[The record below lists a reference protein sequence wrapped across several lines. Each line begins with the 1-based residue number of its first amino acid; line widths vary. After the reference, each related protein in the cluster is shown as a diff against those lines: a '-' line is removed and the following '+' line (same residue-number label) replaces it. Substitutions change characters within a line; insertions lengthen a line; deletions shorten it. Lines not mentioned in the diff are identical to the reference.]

1 MKLLPMSLL
10 ALLCLSL
17 CPEPAQA
24 HGSVTPEEDI
34 CIIRIGYYKAHFKI
48 YLPQTDGHDEYC
60 EDIPGTGETVF
71 IMEYEHS
78 GLGDV
83 PVDFRVIRNITGKGV
98 FTALQDVESIG
109 DLEPVTV
116 VHHAAAVQPDVFTIM
131 YDFKEEGEFV
141 GIVTVQNQE
150 TGKVYTAVFPFEV
163 GFAGFGWWPWFVAI
177 VIAIQFNYFLMSGW
191 FGRWREGRQKRLA
204 TAAETGHA

>member
-48 YLPQTDGHDEYC
+48 YVPQTDGHDEYC
-60 EDIPGTGETVF
+60 EDIPGIGETVF

-98 FTALQDVESIG
+98 FTALQDVRSIG

-177 VIAIQFNYFLMSGW
+177 VVAIQVNYFLMSGW
-191 FGRWREGRQKRLA
+191 FGRWREGRRKRLA

>member
-1 MKLLPMSLL
+1 MKLLLMSSL

-48 YLPQTDGHDEYC
+48 YLPQTDEHDEYC

-177 VIAIQFNYFLMSGW
+177 VIAIQVNYFLMTGW

>member
-1 MKLLPMSLL
+1 MKLLLMSSLT
-10 ALLCLSL
+10 LLCLSL

-177 VIAIQFNYFLMSGW
+177 VAAIQVNYFLMTGW

>member
-1 MKLLPMSLL
+1 MKLLLMSSL

-177 VIAIQFNYFLMSGW
+177 VIAIQVNYFLMTGW

>member
-48 YLPQTDGHDEYC
+48 YVPQTDGHDEYC
-60 EDIPGTGETVF
+60 EDIPGIGETVF

-98 FTALQDVESIG
+98 FTSLQDVESIG

-116 VHHAAAVQPDVFTIM
+116 VHHAAAIQPDVFTIM

-177 VIAIQFNYFLMSGW
+177 AVAIQVNYFLMSGW
-191 FGRWREGRQKRLA
+191 FGRWRDGRQKRLA

>member
-1 MKLLPMSLL
+1 MNLRLMSFL
-10 ALLCLSL
+10 ALLCLYI

-60 EDIPGTGETVF
+60 EDVPGTGETVF

-83 PVDFRVIRNITGKGV
+83 PVDFRVIRNVTGKGI

-131 YDFKEEGEFV
+131 YDFREEGEFV

-177 VIAIQFNYFLMSGW
+177 LVAIQFNYLLMSGW
-191 FGRWREGRQKRLA
+191 FARWRNGRQTKPA
-204 TAAETGHA
+204 ISAETEHA

>member
-1 MKLLPMSLL
+1 MNLRLMSLF
-10 ALLCLSL
+10 AFLCVCL
-17 CPEPAQA
+17 CPEPALA

-48 YLPQTDGHDEYC
+48 YLPQSDGHEEYC
-60 EDIPGTGETVF
+60 EDVPGTGETIF

-83 PVDFRVIRNITGKGV
+83 PVDFRVIRNVTGKGI

-116 VHHAAAVQPDVFTIM
+116 VHHPAAVQPDVFTIM
-131 YDFKEEGEFV
+131 YDFREEGEFV
-141 GIVTVQNQE
+141 GIVTVRNQE
-150 TGKVYTAVFPFEV
+150 TGKTYTAVFPFEV

-177 VIAIQFNYFLMSGW
+177 AVAIQINYLLMSGW
-191 FGRWREGRQKRLA
+191 FARWRNGRQAKLA
-204 TAAETGHA
+204 TTAETGHA

>member
-1 MKLLPMSLL
+1 MKLLLMSSL

-177 VIAIQFNYFLMSGW
+177 VIAIQVNYFLMTGW
-191 FGRWREGRQKRLA
+191 FGRWRKERQKRQA

>member
-1 MKLLPMSLL
+1 MKLLLMSFL

-17 CPEPAQA
+17 CPEPSQA

-177 VIAIQFNYFLMSGW
+177 VIAIQVNYFLMTGW